1 MTLQLKVLNMA
12 CSACGETITKAIRAV
27 DPTATVQTDPKTKLL
42 SIETQASQAAV
53 KEAIAAAGY
62 SVA

>member
-27 DPTATVQTDPKTKLL
+27 EPTATVQTDPKTKLL

>member
-1 MTLQLKVLNMA
+1 MTLQLKVSNMA

-27 DPTATVQTDPKTKLL
+27 DPTATVQTDPRTKLV

-53 KEAIAAAGY
+53 KEAITAASY
-62 SVA
+62 VVA